1 MAILPLTRENF
12 ENIVLELHPSRS
24 FSSSSSGV
32 TGSVYVIAERSDF
45 NKEVHKLAAF
55 SESSVSDDSLETVRN
70 SLFSNT
76 SSIDLSVDAESYL
89 NSVNLTSVTDR
100 QSKQVEVIRFVPS
113 SDFTS
118 NTLRKAVTKDVL
130 FPFYRTSVPT
140 AHWSFTNY
148 QCLNFFTSS
157 NVPAHSCVVYPSPV
171 EGSTNDYNV
180 TGSFT
185 FSFYVNPRRTV
196 IDVGDEYR
204 AGTILHMSSA
214 FAISLIT
221 GSHVGQDGRPDKF
234 RIMLQL
240 SSSADT
246 NPSAINPDS
255 TALQNVYATADNS
268 LSLNS
273 WHHVAV
279 RWGKDF
285 NAGTGSFFIDGVE
298 DTASRFQLGVS
309 DINTSVDSYGFNPV
323 VIGNFL
329 DSGVL
334 DAQNRFFN
342 TGVSS
347 AEGIYDA
354 GVSSEVDTSW
364 LTNPLNAEI
373 HDIRIYS
380 KCLTSGEIVSASLY
394 GPSSYDDLLFYLPV
408 QFVEESPVRNVL
420 ITPFQASPRSTAV
433 PFNEELSFGVR
444 GKDICAENYLREFVN
459 GRYPRMFF
467 LTSSTIDT
475 STQVY
480 TADQFLYDISPASP
494 QTRARNLLLLPCDN
508 GLFSPNFSLLSSGS
522 NDRFVNDYGDTSLW
536 MVSLNNLI
544 STASILPGLQQS
556 NADGSDSSNQN
567 GILQESLGSSP
578 EDPSVSPGSGF
589 TILQRT
595 RDNSS
600 NEVVFFDSSNLFYG
614 MRIKPGTIVLTDPSV
629 TASNSRV
636 SITLKDDGFGNVYR
650 NDSNT
655 LPATWSSV
663 GNAMYDEG
671 LIVVKTPNLLHFGKD
686 SFEVSYE
693 GVHNLHILE
702 MNALAMP
709 GMINSS
715 SNPSFISAIPSAN
728 ASDKESEYT
737 VISGILI
744 HDDNLNIIARA
755 NLAQPVVK
763 KQNDKYMFRLKF
775 DF

>member
-12 ENIVLELHPSRS
+12 ENIVLELHPSRI

-32 TGSVYVIAERSDF
+32 TGSVYVLAERSDF
-45 NKEVHKLAAF
+45 NKEVFKLAAF
-55 SESSVSDDSLETVRN
+55 SDSKNSDSTLEAVRL

-76 SSIDLSVDAESYL
+76 SSQDIAGEAESYL
-89 NSVNLTSVTDR
+89 SSVNQTSVTDR
-100 QSKQVEVIRFVPS
+100 QSKQMEVIRFSPS
-113 SDFTS
+113 NDFTS

-148 QCLNFFTSS
+148 QSLNFFTSS
-157 NVPAHSCVVYPSPV
+157 NVPAHSCLAYPSPV
-171 EGSTNDYNV
+171 QGSTNDYNV

-196 IDVGDEYR
+196 LEVGEDYR

-214 FAISLIT
+214 FAVSLVT
-221 GSHVGQDGRPDKF
+221 GSHIGQDGRPDKF

-246 NPSAINPDS
+246 NPSSIDPDT
-255 TALQNVYATADNS
+255 TALQNVYATSDNS

-285 NAGTGSFFIDGVE
+285 NSGTGSFFVDGIE
-298 DTASRFQLGVS
+298 DVGSRFDLGLS

-323 VIGNFL
+323 IVGNFL

-334 DAQNRFFN
+334 DVQNRFFN
-342 TGVSS
+342 SGVS
-347 AEGIYDA
+347 ATEGIYDA
-354 GVSSEVDTSW
+354 GVSPDVQTSS
-364 LTNPLNAEI
+364 LNNPLNAEL
-373 HDIRIYS
+373 HDLRIYS
-380 KCLTSGEIVSASLY
+380 RCLAKGEILSASLY
-394 GPSSYDDLLFYLPV
+394 GPENYNDLLFYLPV

-420 ITPFQASPRSTAV
+420 ITPFQSSLRSTSV

-459 GRYPRMFF
+459 GRYPRMFY
-467 LTSSTIDT
+467 LTSSTVDT
-475 STQVY
+475 STQTY
-480 TADQFLYDISPASP
+480 TADQFLYDISPAAS

-508 GLFSPNFSLLSSGS
+508 GLFAPNYSLLSSGS
-522 NDRFVNDYGDTSLW
+522 SNRLVNDYGESCLW

-544 STASILPGLQQS
+544 STSSILPGLQQS
-556 NADGSDSSNQN
+556 NADGTDSSDQN

-614 MRIKPGTIVLTDPSV
+614 MRIRPGTMVLTDNSV

-636 SITLKDDGFGNVYR
+636 SITLKDDGSGNVYR
-650 NDSNT
+650 ADSNT
-655 LPATWSSV
+655 PPAAWSSV
-663 GNAMYDEG
+663 GNALYDEG
-671 LIVVKTPNLLHFGKD
+671 LVVVKSPNLLQFGKEA
-686 SFEVSYE
+686 FEISYE

-715 SNPSFISAIPSAN
+715 SNPSFVSAVPSAN
-728 ASDKESEYT
+728 ASDKDTEFT

-744 HDDNLNIIARA
+744 HDDNLNVIARA